1 MAYGEELR
9 SGRLPSLAPSS
20 IPAPR
25 PVPTVP
31 AYGRVLWLALLLVAF
46 TVPFESATTL
56 PLIGSA
62 PRLLGGLTTL
72 LFVASLALRRRV
84 FTVALFGRLLL
95 IYVFWAGLTLAW
107 ALNYPEAR
115 RRFLLLVQLVL
126 FAILIVQVARTQRE
140 RAILATTYGLGSV
153 VAGLIVISNALHRV
167 TYLDQELAVNVVV
180 TRNNISRVAR
190 YTIGNEDPNYV
201 GMILMIGIP
210 MLLWGLWTLH
220 ERRGVVMAMVLAP
233 IVAYAALLTGSRG
246 STVLAPVV
254 ASVYVIV
261 ARGHRNV
268 GRMLAGVLVAGLI
281 GLVVWRHLPPD
292 TQTRVLS
299 GFDTTQSTSKLRQ
312 KAWRAGYH
320 AFLRKPVQG
329 YGLGS
334 YQFAVRNELSRSLV
348 AHNTYISDL
357 VELGLVGLSLLGAVL
372 TGIWRRGARLGD
384 IDRLFVRATLVLFMG
399 SITFISAE
407 LKKVTFFVLAL
418 LVAAVTNRSASDE
431 SPASARSPD
440 GDRIAPRR
448 SALPR

>member
-1 MAYGEELR
+1 MAYGEEVR
-9 SGRLPSLAPSS
+9 SGGRLPSLVSPSMS
-20 IPAPR
+20 APR

-115 RRFLLLVQLVL
+115 RRFFLLVQLVL

-167 TYLDQELAVNVVV
+167 TYLDQELAANVVV
-180 TRNNISRVAR
+180 TRFNIGRVAR
-190 YTIGNEDPNYV
+190 YSIGNEDPNYV
-201 GMILMIGIP
+201 GMMLMIGIP

-220 ERRGVVMAMVLAP
+220 QRRGVGMAMVLAP

-268 GRMLAGVLVAGLI
+268 GRMLAGVVVAGLI

-312 KAWRAGYH
+312 QAWRAGYH

-372 TGIWRRGARLGD
+372 TGIWRRGARLAD

-399 SITFISAE
+399 SITFLSAE
-407 LKKVTFFVLAL
+407 LKKVTFFVLAM

-431 SPASARSPD
+431 SPASARSLD
-440 GDRIAPRR
+440 RDRIAPRR
-448 SALPR
+448 